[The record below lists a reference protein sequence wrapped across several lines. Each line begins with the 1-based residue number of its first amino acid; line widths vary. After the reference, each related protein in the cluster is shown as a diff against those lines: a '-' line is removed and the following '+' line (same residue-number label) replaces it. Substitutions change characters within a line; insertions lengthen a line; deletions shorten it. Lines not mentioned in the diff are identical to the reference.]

1 MKVSKLSSSIF
12 FLTITGIIFY
22 NLINKK
28 STNVQESKPYLHKKN
43 HTTDS
48 ITLNKLAKKASD
60 LARARD
66 LDSAIYYSHQ
76 LKNKAVFLRDT
87 SFLAKSHNKLGLYY
101 SKSNQPIEAFEN
113 FNESK
118 KYYIS
123 LKDSTQAGKMA
134 LNQSLIQKNLSDYLG
149 SEKTAIT
156 ALNYLK
162 TPEDKKFIASA
173 YNVLATNSKNQNNY
187 KEAIY
192 WYEKAIKETENSY
205 DTFLF
210 KNNLALT
217 YLDLKEY
224 NKAIDLL
231 TELSKNYAKDTGLN
245 DNLIYAMWLENSSFN
260 PTTGLLR
267 NLDIHLNQ
275 NNIYGSIDSYILL
288 AKYNR
293 DKDYTKTVSYAL
305 KALES
310 SRKIKNIEGELTALR
325 FLIDIK
331 YFEKEYDFVEN
342 YLKITDSINSASLK
356 AKNQFA
362 KIKYDTDKT
371 RDVNLTLNTKIAKD
385 RLRIA
390 KETYRR
396 NIGILISSL
405 LVISVIFIILTWRQR
420 IKIASFNATTKT
432 ETRISKKVHDEM
444 ANDISNIKTLI
455 KNHIPNT
462 IPVKKQLLNMLD
474 HSYLNARDIASET
487 GDVIFSNLFGDDLKT
502 LLMQHNNENVKIITN
517 LKALNSLKTDKHRKV
532 AIYRILQELMVNMNK
547 HSYATRVTIAHK
559 QQGKYHEINYR
570 DNGVGKSMIT
580 KNNGLKNASSRMK
593 DINGTFKFE
602 TSDGQGFKALL
613 KFKA

>member
-356 AKNQFA
+356 AKNLFA